1 MLHNTRRI
9 VIGHYGYN
17 YLVKKTELT
26 DLVLPKIP
34 FYQIITETM
43 NMMLE
48 KYLDNFKKQ
57 FGSKVTSQE
66 FYPFFEFLEEELNS
80 IMKNK

>member
-1 MLHNTRRI
+1 MLHNTKRI

-34 FYQIITETM
+34 FYQIISITFYRIPCFF
-43 NMMLE
+43 LA
-48 KYLDNFKKQ
+48 Y
-57 FGSKVTSQE
+57 FGE
-66 FYPFFEFLEEELNS
+66 NGY
-80 IMKNK
+80 IIY